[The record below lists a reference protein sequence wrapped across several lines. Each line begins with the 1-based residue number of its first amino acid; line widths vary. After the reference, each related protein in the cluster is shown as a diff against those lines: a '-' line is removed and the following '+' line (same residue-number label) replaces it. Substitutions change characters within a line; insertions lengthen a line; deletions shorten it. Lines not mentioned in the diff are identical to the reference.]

1 MCPYGIF
8 YNLLHSLPWPAL
20 MGSLHSGYSL
30 LRNGL
35 RQAFSLGRFSRR
47 SAPPAA

>member
-20 MGSLHSGYSL
+20 MGSLHSSL
-30 LRNGL
+30 SAL
-35 RQAFSLGRFSRR
+35 RQAFSLRRFTR
-47 SAPPAA
+47 SSKVYSERIS

>member
-20 MGSLHSGYSL
+20 MGSLHSGLSFMKQALSL
-30 LRNGL
+30 R
-35 RQAFSLGRFSRR
+35 RFSRR